1 MQNKPKIKPPSWL
14 IVPASLIFIF
24 IPVTSFSIGVQLSAS
39 VDKSQLT
46 IEDSLELSIKISGV
60 RNPPTPE
67 LPPLKEFKVRSTG
80 TQSST
85 QIFNSTMQVS
95 TTHKYLLIPKTEG
108 SFIIGPITMHLS
120 GSIYRSE
127 PITVTIK
134 KPNPIKPNENKSVY
148 TETSISNKTPYI
160 NEQVVYTF
168 KLFRKT
174 EARNLNLSMPYDESF
189 FRKENLG
196 KAKRYSRVING
207 MAYDVDEVSIALIPI
222 KIGESTIPPSMMELD
237 LIQRTQTNRRRD
249 PFTRFFNDPFFGGV
263 TQNKHKILSTKSI
276 KINTRSL
283 PKKGKPNNFKNLV
296 GQFSIT
302 ASVGKKSFNTGD
314 TTTLTF
320 TVSGIGNVIDA
331 SLANLN
337 LGDQFKIYPDQPI
350 FKKSIHGNQIGG
362 EKIFKF
368 ALVPFTTGMQ
378 TIPSISLNYFDPDK
392 NEYNTVSTNPINLT
406 IKPGTETENLNLVQ
420 SKTAPTQQNGSTVSI
435 LARDILPIHT
445 QVEDFKSVTFDKNQ
459 RIIYMSGILFPTL
472 VYLLAAGYIRY
483 NQKMNEDM
491 SYSRRQVAHHKAM
504 KKLNQL
510 SVSNPEPKDFVRE
523 LSQIIRE
530 YIGDKLNLQGTAFT
544 SKEVGEKL
552 SKNTFANDKI
562 FAIKKLLEKIESM
575 QYTPVV
581 VDQDHCL
588 IDETAELLINLEK
601 KL

>member
-1 MQNKPKIKPPSWL
+1 MQNNPKIKLQSWL
-14 IVPASLIFIF
+14 TVPAILIFIF
-24 IPVTSFSIGVQLSAS
+24 IPVTSFSSNIQLSAS
-39 VDKSQLT
+39 VDKNQLT
-46 IEDSLELSIKISGV
+46 IEDSIELSIKISGV
-60 RNPPTPE
+60 RNPPIPK
-67 LPPLKEFKVRSTG
+67 LPPLTDFTVRSTG

-85 QIFNSTMQVS
+85 QIFNSDMQVS
-95 TTHKYLLIPKTEG
+95 TTHKYLLTPKIEG
-108 SFIIGPITMHLS
+108 NFIIGPVIMNLS
-120 GSIYRSE
+120 GSNYQSE

-134 KPNPIKPNENKSVY
+134 KPNPIKPNENRSVY
-148 TETSISNKTPYI
+148 TETSISKKTPYI

-207 MAYDVDEVSIALIPI
+207 IAYDVDEVSIALFPI

-237 LIQRTQTNRRRD
+237 LIHRTQTNRRRD

-276 KINTRSL
+276 KVNTQPL
-283 PKKGKPNNFKNLV
+283 PKKGKPNGFKNLV

-302 ASVGKKSFNTGD
+302 ATVGKESFDAGD

-320 TVSGIGNVIDA
+320 TVSGIGNVMDV
-331 SLANLN
+331 SLTDLN

-350 FKKSIHGNQIGG
+350 FTKSIHGNQIGG

-368 ALVPFTTGMQ
+368 ALVPFTTGRQ
-378 TIPSISLNYFDPDK
+378 TISSISLNYFDPDK
-392 NEYNTVSTNPINLT
+392 NEYNTISTNPISLT
-406 IKPGTETENLNLVQ
+406 IKPGTGTENLNLVQ

-445 QVEDFKSVTFDKNQ
+445 RVEDFKSVTFDKNQ
-459 RIIYMSGILFPTL
+459 RIMYMVGILFPTL
-472 VYLLAAGYIRY
+472 IYLLAAGYIRY
-483 NQKMNEDM
+483 NHKMNEDM
-491 SYSRRQVAHHKAM
+491 SYSRRQVAHRKAM
-504 KKLNQL
+504 KKLDQL

-552 SKNTFANDKI
+552 NKNTFTDDKI
-562 FAIKKLLEKIESM
+562 FAIKKLLEKFESM
-575 QYTPVV
+575 QYMPVV
-581 VDQDHCL
+581 ADKDHCL

-601 KL
+601 

>member
-1 MQNKPKIKPPSWL
+1 MQNKPKIKLQSWL
-14 IVPASLIFIF
+14 TISVILSFIF
-24 IPVTSFSIGVQLSAS
+24 SPMTSFSSEIQLSAS
-39 VDKSQLT
+39 VDKNQLT
-46 IEDSLELSIKISGV
+46 IEDSIELSIKISGV
-60 RNPPTPE
+60 RNPPTPK
-67 LPPLKEFKVRSTG
+67 LPPLTDFTVRSTG

-85 QIFNSTMQVS
+85 QIFNSDMQVS
-95 TTHKYLLIPKTEG
+95 TTHKYLLTPKIEG
-108 SFIIGPITMHLS
+108 NFIIGPIIMNLS
-120 GSIYRSE
+120 GSNYQSE

-134 KPNPIKPNENKSVY
+134 KPNPIKPNENRSVY
-148 TETSISNKTPYI
+148 TETSISKKTPYI

-207 MAYDVDEVSIALIPI
+207 IAYDVDEVSIALFPI

-237 LIQRTQTNRRRD
+237 LIHRTQTNRRRD

-276 KINTRSL
+276 KVNTQPL
-283 PKKGKPNNFKNLV
+283 PKKGKPNGFKNLV

-302 ASVGKKSFNTGD
+302 ATVGKESFDAGD
-314 TTTLTF
+314 TTTLTI
-320 TVSGIGNVIDA
+320 TVSGIGNVMDV
-331 SLANLN
+331 SLTDLN

-350 FKKSIHGNQIGG
+350 FTKSIHGNQIGG

-368 ALVPFTTGMQ
+368 ALVPFTTGRQ
-378 TIPSISLNYFDPDK
+378 TISSISLNYFDPDK
-392 NEYNTVSTNPINLT
+392 NEYNTISTNPISLT
-406 IKPGTETENLNLVQ
+406 IKPGTGTENLNLVQ

-445 QVEDFKSVTFDKNQ
+445 RVEDFKSVTFDKNQ
-459 RIIYMSGILFPTL
+459 RIMYMVGILFPIL
-472 VYLLAAGYIRY
+472 IYLIAAGYIRY
-483 NQKMNEDM
+483 NHKMNEDM
-491 SYSRRQVAHHKAM
+491 SYSRRQVAHRKAM
-504 KKLNQL
+504 KKLDQL

-552 SKNTFANDKI
+552 NKNTFADDKI

-575 QYTPVV
+575 QYMPVV
-581 VDQDHCL
+581 VDKDHCL
-588 IDETAELLINLEK
+588 IDETAELLMNLEK
-601 KL
+601 

>member
-1 MQNKPKIKPPSWL
+1 MQNKPKIKLQSWL
-14 IVPASLIFIF
+14 TIPVILSFIF
-24 IPVTSFSIGVQLSAS
+24 SPMTSFSSNIQLSAS
-39 VDKSQLT
+39 IDKNQLT
-46 IEDSLELSIKISGV
+46 IEDSIELSIKISGV
-60 RNPPTPE
+60 RNPPIPK
-67 LPPLKEFKVRSTG
+67 LPPLTDFTVRSTG

-85 QIFNSTMQVS
+85 QIFNSDMQVS
-95 TTHKYLLIPKTEG
+95 TTHKYLLTPKIEG
-108 SFIIGPITMHLS
+108 NFIIGPVIMNLS
-120 GSIYRSE
+120 GSNYQSE

-134 KPNPIKPNENKSVY
+134 KPNPIKPNENRSVY
-148 TETSISNKTPYI
+148 TETSISKKTPYI

-207 MAYDVDEVSIALIPI
+207 IAYDVDEVSIALFPI

-237 LIQRTQTNRRRD
+237 LIHRTQTNRRRD

-276 KINTRSL
+276 KVNTQPL
-283 PKKGKPNNFKNLV
+283 PKKGKPNGFKNLV

-302 ASVGKKSFNTGD
+302 ATVGKESFDAGD

-320 TVSGIGNVIDA
+320 TVSGIGNVMDV
-331 SLANLN
+331 SLTDLN

-350 FKKSIHGNQIGG
+350 FTKSIHGNQIGG

-368 ALVPFTTGMQ
+368 ALVPFTTGRQ
-378 TIPSISLNYFDPDK
+378 TISSISLNYFDPDK
-392 NEYNTVSTNPINLT
+392 NEYNTISTNPISLT
-406 IKPGTETENLNLVQ
+406 IKPGTGTENLNLVQ

-445 QVEDFKSVTFDKNQ
+445 RVEDFQSVTFDKNQ
-459 RIIYMSGILFPTL
+459 RIMYMVGILFPIL
-472 VYLLAAGYIRY
+472 IYLIAAGYIRY
-483 NQKMNEDM
+483 NHKMNEDM
-491 SYSRRQVAHHKAM
+491 SYSRRQVAHRKAM
-504 KKLNQL
+504 KKLDQL

-552 SKNTFANDKI
+552 NKNTFTDDKI
-562 FAIKKLLEKIESM
+562 FAIKKLLEKFESM
-575 QYTPVV
+575 QYMPVV
-581 VDQDHCL
+581 ADKDHCL

-601 KL
+601 